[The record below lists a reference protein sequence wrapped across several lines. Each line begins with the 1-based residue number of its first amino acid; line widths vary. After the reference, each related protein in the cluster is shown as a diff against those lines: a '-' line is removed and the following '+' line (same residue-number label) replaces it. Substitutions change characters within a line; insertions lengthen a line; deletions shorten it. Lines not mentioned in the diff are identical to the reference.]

1 MTNVRYETQVAVEA
15 DHDKI
20 SCLKV
25 GSPELNSIC
34 RFLDETIR
42 QALVRIRR
50 PSDDCKFEL
59 LLLCPDSSCLQLL
72 DVIPAALDQ
81 QTVVD
86 DETNEFEG
94 LYSPISFSV
103 SLVLSGFV
111 SIRYQ
116 QRRHWWLD
124 FPWI

>member
-1 MTNVRYETQVAVEA
+1 MLIQYQLVGPELATTNVRYETQVAVDA

-50 PSDDCKFEL
+50 PSDDCKFKFYCFAL
-59 LLLCPDSSCLQLL
+59 NTTRSLVK

-94 LYSPISFSV
+94 LYSPDCSV
-103 SLVLSGFV
+103 SL
-111 SIRYQ
+111 
-116 QRRHWWLD
+116 
-124 FPWI
+124 